1 MSMRA
6 KTPEEVAEIKRL
18 RQELKIVK
26 KQLAE
31 EILDHRIDIATL
43 EVASEIYRFDLAAL
57 KKKSDGTRLP
67 TG

>member
-1 MSMRA
+1 MRA

>member
-1 MSMRA
+1 MRA

-43 EVASEIYRFDLAAL
+43 EVASEIYHFDPVAL
-57 KKKSDGTRLP
+57 KKKSDGTRSP
-67 TG
+67 TD

>member
-1 MSMRA
+1 MRA

-43 EVASEIYRFDLAAL
+43 EVASEIYHFDPVAL

-67 TG
+67 TD